1 MKIKEVNKISIA
13 TKESIEFYQVC
24 NDNIKKNIESTVA
37 LHNNVEYH
45 LCN

>member
-1 MKIKEVNKISIA
+1 MSLKETSIA
-13 TKESIEFYQVC
+13 TKESIEIYQVC

-37 LHNNVEYH
+37 LHNNVECH